1 MQVKDG
7 VHEVGAEAIDLFVF
21 AEAQGGVEAAEL
33 VVCHVDDQGGCGKAE
48 GLGYLQRLADQ
59 QPSNPMA
66 PERRQ
71 DGHRIQVVFA
81 FACLVI
87 HLARTVARASGD
99 QSEGLAL
106 ELSVAGPVV

>member
-21 AEAQGGVEAAEL
+21 TEAEGGVEATEL
-33 VVCHVDDQGGCGKAE
+33 VVRHVDDQGGRCKAE
-48 GLGYLQRLADQ
+48 GLGDFESLADHETAET
-59 QPSNPMA
+59 MA

-87 HLARTVARASGD
+87 HLARTVARASGY